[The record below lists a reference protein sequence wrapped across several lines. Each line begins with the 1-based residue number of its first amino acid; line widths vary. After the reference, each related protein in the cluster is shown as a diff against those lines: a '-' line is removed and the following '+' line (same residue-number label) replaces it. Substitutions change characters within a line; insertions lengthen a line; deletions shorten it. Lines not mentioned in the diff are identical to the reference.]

1 MAFTKDFFAELD
13 AHIEEYRKHF
23 WTNVVTVSIKAY
35 QREFNLKR
43 LVQCGDDLLTFAYC
57 DAAKQRE
64 LPDKV
69 QEEIGE
75 THAFPALTVPYGSN
89 SIRAKPTGAW
99 MAWDFS
105 QRKSSWLTLAGIS
118 VSARTFTASIH
129 HGSRR
134 GGCPHRPAELC
145 SATTLGS

>member
-75 THAFPALTVPYGSN
+75 THAFPALTVPYGAVLWVELN
-89 SIRAKPTGAW
+89 PGKA
-99 MAWDFS
+99 D
-105 QRKSSWLTLAGIS
+105 
-118 VSARTFTASIH
+118 
-129 HGSRR
+129 GSLD
-134 GGCPHRPAELC
+134 G
-145 SATTLGS
+145 LGFQPKKK